1 MYLHTCMC
9 IHAYCTCIHAY
20 IHTVHGYMHV
30 HTCILC
36 MHTCIHTYCTCIH
49 ACAYIHT
56 YILCMHTCLHTY
68 CTCIL
73 NSTQP
78 SWATEPVTTEREAVT
93 RASLFLPNP
102 GRAPPQSDRGQAQ
115 HSCRALSVDLQCYG
129 AAEHLHNSSKRSAA
143 AEHQK
148 MKIFKLATHFSQV
161 VHQSLKLSRHST
173 LRRCAAFLHSTS
185 SQNASNNSLQQVL
198 VPQVDGQVKA
208 CTHPC

>member
-1 MYLHTCMC
+1 MYV
-9 IHAYCTCIHAY
+9 YKY
-20 IHTVHGYMHV
+20 IYIYTHV
-30 HTCILC
+30 
-36 MHTCIHTYCTCIH
+36 
-49 ACAYIHT
+49 
-56 YILCMHTCLHTY
+56 
-68 CTCIL
+68 
-73 NSTQP
+73 STQLNRHGQQ
-78 SWATEPVTTEREAVT
+78 SLSRRSER
-93 RASLFLPNP
+93 RSLGPLFLHNP
-102 GRAPPQSDRGQAQ
+102 GRAPPQNDRAQAQ